1 MTPSRFGRLEEV
13 ILDAL
18 FPDVDLA
25 LRRGRHVTADELAF
39 YTFLSDAREH
49 LETFY
54 RRYGCEL
61 MHKSDGFFYLLPSG
75 DKLGKR
81 HLRPVEMLVGQALAL
96 LYLDPR
102 TVEAGGTIVRDDV
115 LGQLA
120 SVLGSDDLVRALYPG
135 KKRVDERV
143 AQEGVRSKVSDA
155 IRKLGALGFV
165 STTEEGRI
173 RLSPA
178 LLRFAEPARLGEPPD
193 VILARLAAEGELM
206 ITEGLED
213 DGFDDESDDRDDT
226 DDLASTPPTASEGTR
241 DDATSD
247 DASAPHGA
255 PSGADVR
262 EHARDAASPSPTAV
276 PAPAAPPLDVIPLA
290 PRDMEDDGDERVLP
304 VPVAPLA
311 TAPTASTR
319 DPARATSPSEP
330 PAIAHEDGQIPL
342 DSLANED
349 ADDEPLFEPPGSSPD
364 TSADASLDES
374 ADNEPYEPAGLAID
388 DGPYELEGPFG
399 DEAADDELPYELDA
413 SDAVTSP
420 AEVTERLTPR
430 EPGDDAPPSSRG

>member
-13 ILDAL
+13 ILDPL

-49 LETFY
+49 LATFY

-213 DGFDDESDDRDDT
+213 DGFDDDSDDSET
-226 DDLASTPPTASEGTR
+226 DDHASTPPPASESTR
-241 DDATSD
+241 DAPSD
-247 DASAPHGA
+247 DDSPRDA
-255 PSGADVR
+255 PSGADDR
-262 EHARDAASPSPTAV
+262 EGASPSPTAV
-276 PAPAAPPLDVIPLA
+276 PAPAAPPLDVVPLT
-290 PRDMEDDGDERVLP
+290 PRDMEDDGDERVVPLP
-304 VPVAPLA
+304 VGPLA

-319 DPARATSPSEP
+319 DAARATSEP
-330 PAIAHEDGQIPL
+330 PALAHEDGQIPL

-349 ADDEPLFEPPGSSPD
+349 ADDEPRFEPPGSSRD
-364 TSADASLDES
+364 AVASLDES
-374 ADNEPYEPAGLAID
+374 SDSEPYEPAGPMID